1 MKRYAAITSTA
12 VAAALLL
19 AGCGSDTGSGSSA
32 PNATGTTQGAVP
44 SAATSGTGASQA
56 DAAFAQA
63 MIPHHEQAVEMS
75 EMMLAKDGVDPE
87 VKQLAEG
94 IKAAQGPE
102 IQKMH
107 GWLEAWGQPSM
118 MAGGSD
124 HSSHSSMSGMMSD
137 ADLGKLKS
145 AEGTD
150 ASRMFLEQM
159 IEHHEGAITMAEQ
172 EAADGSDPD
181 AVSLAKKMASDQRAE
196 IDKMKDLLAGL

>member
-1 MKRYAAITSTA
+1 MKRYAVITSTA

-19 AGCGSDTGSGSSA
+19 SGCGSDTGSGSSA
-32 PNATGTTQGAVP
+32 PEATGTTQGAVP
-44 SAATSGTGASQA
+44 SAPAPGTAASQA

-75 EMMLAKDGVDPE
+75 EMMLAKAGVNPE
-87 VKQLAEG
+87 VKRLAEE

-102 IQKMH
+102 IDKMH

-124 HSSHSSMSGMMSD
+124 HSSHSSMSGMMSG
-137 ADLGKLKS
+137 ADLDRLKS
-145 AEGTD
+145 AEGTG

-172 EAADGSDPD
+172 EAASGSDPD
-181 AVSLAKKMASDQRAE
+181 AVELAKKIVAEQQAE
-196 IDKMKDLLAGL
+196 IDEMKDLLSGL

>member
-1 MKRYAAITSTA
+1 MKRYAVITSTA

-19 AGCGSDTGSGSSA
+19 SGCGSDTGSDSSA
-32 PNATGTTQGAVP
+32 PNASQQGAAP
-44 SAATSGTGASQA
+44 SAAASGSEAAQA

-75 EMMLAKDGVDPE
+75 EMMLVKDGVDPE
-87 VKQLAEG
+87 VKQLAED

-102 IQKMH
+102 IEKMH
-107 GWLEAWGQPSM
+107 SWLEAWGQPTT

-124 HSSHSSMSGMMSD
+124 HSGHSSMSGMMSD
-137 ADLGKLKS
+137 ADLDKLRG

-172 EAADGSDPD
+172 EAANGSGVQ
-181 AVSLAKKMASDQRAE
+181 AVELARKVVADQQAE

>member
-1 MKRYAAITSTA
+1 MKRYAVITSSA

-19 AGCGSDTGSGSSA
+19 SGCGSDAGPNSAAPDTGTQAATQSA
-32 PNATGTTQGAVP
+32 P
-44 SAATSGTGASQA
+44 GTGAAPA

-63 MIPHHEQAVEMS
+63 MIPHHDQAVNMS
-75 EMMLAKDGVDPE
+75 QMMLAKDGVDPD
-87 VKQLAEG
+87 VRKLAED

-102 IQKMH
+102 IETMH
-107 GWLEAWGQPSM
+107 GWLEAWGQPTM

-145 AEGTD
+145 AQGTD

-159 IEHHEGAITMAEQ
+159 VEHHEGAITMAEQ
-172 EAADGSDPD
+172 EAANGSDPD
-181 AVSLAKKMASDQRAE
+181 AVELAKKVVADQQAE

>member
-1 MKRYAAITSTA
+1 MKRYAVIASSA

-19 AGCGSDTGSGSSA
+19 SGCGSDTGSDSSA
-32 PNATGTTQGAVP
+32 PNAGQQGAAP
-44 SAATSGTGASQA
+44 SAAASGSEAAQA
-56 DAAFAQA
+56 GAAFAQA
-63 MIPHHEQAVEMS
+63 MIPHHEQAVDMS
-75 EMMLAKDGVDPE
+75 EMMLVKDGVDPE
-87 VKQLAEG
+87 VKQLAED

-102 IQKMH
+102 IEKMH
-107 GWLEAWGQPSM
+107 SWLEARGQPTT

-137 ADLGKLKS
+137 ADLDKLRG

-172 EAADGSDPD
+172 EAANGSDAQ
-181 AVSLAKKMASDQRAE
+181 AVVLAKKIVADQQAE
-196 IDKMKDLLAGL
+196 IDKMKGLLAGL